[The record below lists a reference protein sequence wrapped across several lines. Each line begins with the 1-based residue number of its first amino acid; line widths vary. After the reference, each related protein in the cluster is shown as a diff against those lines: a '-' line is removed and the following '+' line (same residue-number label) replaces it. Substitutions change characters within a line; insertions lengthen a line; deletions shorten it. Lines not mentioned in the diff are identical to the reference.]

1 MGQEQ
6 PDPADDV
13 SSKSKCLEGVVDE
26 DVADGVKGLL
36 EVDEEDQRRLLLG
49 DSGAHEV
56 DDVDDAASN
65 VLLGGLGFLLIS
77 NDVFDGWFYSVGD
90 AGTCKLVK
98 Y

>member
-1 MGQEQ
+1 MGQER

-49 DSGAHEV
+49 DGGAHEV

-65 VLLGGLGFLLIS
+65 VVLGGVGLLFLADNFALAS
-77 NDVFDGWFYSVGD
+77 
-90 AGTCKLVK
+90 L
-98 Y
+98 